1 MPKNNY
7 ETNCDDDNI
16 KINPQVETQ
25 LVSFIPTS
33 QLVMILLMYV
43 VLILAAGV
51 DYEYDTY
58 SNKRKFSFQ
67 LVLSGTTYL
76 TDFGNSLVSILV
88 GFKVLQK
95 HR

>member
-58 SNKRKFSFQ
+58 SNQ